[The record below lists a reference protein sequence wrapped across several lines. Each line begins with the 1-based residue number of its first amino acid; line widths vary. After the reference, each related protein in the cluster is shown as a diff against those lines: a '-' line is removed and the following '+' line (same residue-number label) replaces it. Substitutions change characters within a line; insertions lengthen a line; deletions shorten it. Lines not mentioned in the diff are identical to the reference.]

1 MVALNTRRQR
11 QEDFCE
17 FETNV
22 GYKQRTLHLTTPPP
36 PRNNRDRQPHSQG
49 PPGPDSGR
57 STESGTGVSPG
68 EGAGFRPCRPSHSPT
83 FSLRSPT

>member
-22 GYKQRTLHLTTPPP
+22 GYKQRTLHLTTTPPP
-36 PRNNRDRQPHSQG
+36 KKQQRPTAPLSGSTWPGLREEQSRVQG
-49 PPGPDSGR
+49 CPQERVRASGPVDL
-57 STESGTGVSPG
+57 
-68 EGAGFRPCRPSHSPT
+68 PT
-83 FSLRSPT
+83 APRSP